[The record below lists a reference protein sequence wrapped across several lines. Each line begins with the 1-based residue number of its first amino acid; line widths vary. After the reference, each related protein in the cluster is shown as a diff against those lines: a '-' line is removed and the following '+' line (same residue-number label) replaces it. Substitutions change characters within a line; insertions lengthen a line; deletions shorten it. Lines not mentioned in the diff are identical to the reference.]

1 MIYYS
6 LFLSIFSF
14 FCALYAIARV
24 AKVYKDVKKVG
35 FEDFAYVHSDVQA
48 LKKQLK
54 KTNNRLSGMD
64 SPKHNSEAEAQE
76 LLQKLALNGNMQQNQ
91 TRIGGYCQFLK
102 I

>member
-24 AKVYKDVKKVG
+24 RKAINEVKKVG
-35 FEDFAYVHSDVQA
+35 FEDFADVHSDVQA
-48 LKKQLK
+48 LKNQLK

-91 TRIGGYCQFLK
+91 TRIGG
-102 I
+102 